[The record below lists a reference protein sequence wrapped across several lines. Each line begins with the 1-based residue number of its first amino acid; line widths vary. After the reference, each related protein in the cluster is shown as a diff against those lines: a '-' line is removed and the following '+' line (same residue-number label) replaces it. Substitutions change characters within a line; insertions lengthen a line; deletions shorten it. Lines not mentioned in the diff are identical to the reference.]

1 MYTGF
6 IISTFAVCCLISC
19 VVTGNLLT
27 KMGRSLGIKIGMAL
41 LIIQLIIMGSLI
53 YVDEYATFIGLSFLA
68 MALGGI
74 GAGINSTCSLAI
86 ISSFYPDQKE
96 LYIGILEAGSGI
108 GLLTGPLFGGI
119 LY

>member
-1 MYTGF
+1 
-6 IISTFAVCCLISC
+6 
-19 VVTGNLLT
+19 
-27 KMGRSLGIKIGMAL
+27 
-41 LIIQLIIMGSLI
+41 MGSLI

-119 LY
+119 LYQIGGYVMPFWTLAILFISLYPVMLKYVKIV